1 MTENAGIR
9 LDQYLETK
17 GALPGP
23 QLVRMAWQLAQVMG
37 SESESETGSRAP
49 VLHVGRILI
58 AANGKIDVTPSDETD
73 LGLPIVASF
82 PHHASPEEIN
92 GEGGDFR
99 SSLYSL
105 GCTLF
110 EIATGATPY
119 FGDSSKEVLKA
130 HLNED
135 VPDPVDRGAKISAEL
150 SRVIQEL
157 LRKNPE
163 QRIQSVPELLRRLK
177 ICIGIEDGPKTAPT
191 GEEGSPEVPKDSDGE
206 KKKRKKLASS
216 GFKRPSK
223 TGASKDTEKPA
234 EKKTGKIG
242 AKPARKTPSFSKKKS
257 GDQSATSRTGRDSK
271 KSFSFS
277 KTKSSGAKKGLAG
290 ASADRFASAPGSR
303 LSGKLIDRGDEG
315 DIFEDTF
322 EEDEQMGY
330 SVVRKKSKPFMMA
343 GGGLGM
349 ILAILVIFTSQKSSK
364 NQVRLVQER
373 NERTAAKQLREI
385 KTAWSTK
392 YETQR
397 KSVEDYLAK
406 QTNRFNSGL
415 SPSVIE
421 GALEGQLETSF
432 FNKPG
437 AVLLAVLYAKVH
449 VRAEEERAARKEVEL
464 GREGNFDSFVTSFNK
479 LYEQGL
485 WAPAMDK
492 IRDAEIEYKAS
503 KETEID
509 ELYFKAEKAMIEQWE
524 SDELK
529 IKDLASEG
537 EPQKAIRIAEG
548 ARLYGDNAIRKDAI
562 AYIESIRAQTSVSS
576 DSGETE
582 EEPAEEPEEGGVP
595 DDIDSELEDLE
606 DQDDSR

>member
-9 LDQYLETK
+9 LDRYLETK
-17 GALPGP
+17 GPLPGP
-23 QLVRMAWQLAQVMG
+23 QLVRLAWQLAQVMG

-58 AANGKIDVTPSDETD
+58 ASNGKIDVTPSDETD

-82 PHHASPEEIN
+82 PHHASPEEIS
-92 GEGGDFR
+92 GEAGDFR
-99 SSLYSL
+99 SSLYSM

-110 EIATGATPY
+110 EIATGAAPY
-119 FGDSSKEVLKA
+119 SGDSSKKVLKA

-135 VPDPVDRGAKISAEL
+135 VPDPADRGAKISAEL
-150 SRVIQEL
+150 GRVIQEL

-191 GEEGSPEVPKDSDGE
+191 DEEGPPEESDGE
-206 KKKRKKLASS
+206 KKKRKTPASS
-216 GFKRPSK
+216 GLRRSSK
-223 TGASKDTEKPA
+223 TGSAKDKEKSA

-242 AKPARKTPSFSKKKS
+242 AKPARKTPSFSKKKP
-257 GDQSATSRTGRDSK
+257 GERAATSRTGGDSK

-277 KTKSSGAKKGLAG
+277 KTISPGPKKGPAG
-290 ASADRFASAPGSR
+290 ASTDRFASASGGR

-322 EEDEQMGY
+322 EEDEQRGY

-343 GGGLGM
+343 GGGLGLV
-349 ILAILVIFTSQKSSK
+349 LAILVIFTSQKESK
-364 NQVRLVQER
+364 NQVRLAQER
-373 NERTAAKQLREI
+373 KERAAAKELSEI
-385 KTAWSTK
+385 KTAWSAK

-449 VRAEEERAARKEVEL
+449 ARAEEERSARKETEL
-464 GREGNFDSFVTSFNK
+464 GVEGNFDSFVNSFNK

-509 ELYFKAEKAMIEQWE
+509 ELYFKAEKALIKQWE
-524 SDELK
+524 GDEMK

-537 EPQKAIRIAEG
+537 EPQQAIRVAEG

-562 AYIESIRAQTSVSS
+562 AYIESIRAQTSVSGG
-576 DSGETE
+576 GEKE

-606 DQDDSR
+606 DKDDSR

>member
-9 LDQYLETK
+9 LDKYLETK
-17 GALPGP
+17 GPLPGP

-58 AANGKIDVTPSDETD
+58 ASNGKIDVTPSDETD

-82 PHHASPEEIN
+82 PHHASPEEIS
-92 GEGGDFR
+92 GEAGDFR
-99 SSLYSL
+99 SSLYSM

-110 EIATGATPY
+110 EIATGAAPY
-119 FGDSSKEVLKA
+119 SGDSSKKVLKA

-135 VPDPVDRGAKISAEL
+135 VPDPADRGAKISEEL
-150 SRVIQEL
+150 GRVIQEL

-191 GEEGSPEVPKDSDGE
+191 DEEGPPEESDGE
-206 KKKRKKLASS
+206 KKKRKTPASS
-216 GFKRPSK
+216 GLRRSSK
-223 TGASKDTEKPA
+223 TGSAKDKEKSA

-242 AKPARKTPSFSKKKS
+242 AKPARKTPSFSKKKP
-257 GDQSATSRTGRDSK
+257 GERAATSRTGGDSK

-277 KTKSSGAKKGLAG
+277 KTISPGPKKGPAG
-290 ASADRFASAPGSR
+290 ASTDRFASASGGR

-322 EEDEQMGY
+322 EEDEQRGY

-343 GGGLGM
+343 GGGLGLV
-349 ILAILVIFTSQKSSK
+349 LAILVIFTSQKNSK
-364 NQVRLVQER
+364 NQVRLAQER
-373 NERTAAKQLREI
+373 KERNAADQLSEI
-385 KTAWSTK
+385 KTAWSAK

-449 VRAEEERAARKEVEL
+449 ARAEEERAARKETEL
-464 GREGNFDSFVTSFNK
+464 GVEGNFDSFVNSFNK

-509 ELYFKAEKAMIEQWE
+509 ELYFKAEKAMIKQWE
-524 SDELK
+524 GDEMK

-537 EPQKAIRIAEG
+537 EPQQAIRVAEG

-562 AYIESIRAQTSVSS
+562 AYIESIRAQTSVSGG
-576 DSGETE
+576 GEKE

-606 DQDDSR
+606 DKDDSR

>member
-9 LDQYLETK
+9 LDKYLETK
-17 GALPGP
+17 GPLPGP

-58 AANGKIDVTPSDETD
+58 ASNGKIDVTPSDETD

-82 PHHASPEEIN
+82 PHHASPEEIS
-92 GEGGDFR
+92 GEAGDFR

-110 EIATGATPY
+110 EIATGAAPY
-119 FGDSSKEVLKA
+119 SGDSSKEVLKA

-135 VPDPVDRGAKISAEL
+135 VPDPADQGAKISKEL
-150 SRVIQEL
+150 GRVIQEL

-191 GEEGSPEVPKDSDGE
+191 DEEGPPEPPEESDGE
-206 KKKRKKLASS
+206 KKKRKTPASS
-216 GFKRPSK
+216 GFRRSSK
-223 TGASKDTEKPA
+223 TGSAKDKEKSA

-242 AKPARKTPSFSKKKS
+242 AKPARKTPSFSKKKP
-257 GDQSATSRTGRDSK
+257 GEQTATSKTGGDSK

-277 KTKSSGAKKGLAG
+277 KTISPEPKKGPAG
-290 ASADRFASAPGSR
+290 ASADRFASASGGR

-322 EEDEQMGY
+322 EEDGQRGY

-343 GGGLGM
+343 GGGLGLV
-349 ILAILVIFTSQKSSK
+349 LAILVIFTSQKASK
-364 NQVRLVQER
+364 NQVRLAQER
-373 NERTAAKQLREI
+373 KERNAADQLSEI
-385 KTAWSTK
+385 KTAWSAK

-449 VRAEEERAARKEVEL
+449 VRAEEERAARKETEL
-464 GREGNFDSFVTSFNK
+464 GVEGNFDSFVNSFNK

-509 ELYFKAEKAMIEQWE
+509 ELYFKAEKAMIKQWE

-537 EPQKAIRIAEG
+537 EPQQAIRVAEG

-562 AYIESIRAQTSVSS
+562 AYIESIRAQTSVSGG
-576 DSGETE
+576 GEKE

-606 DQDDSR
+606 DKDDSR

>member
-223 TGASKDTEKPA
+223 TEASKDTEKPA

-485 WAPAMDK
+485 WSPAMDK

>member
-9 LDQYLETK
+9 LDKYLETK
-17 GALPGP
+17 GPLPGP

-58 AANGKIDVTPSDETD
+58 TPNGKIDVTPSDETD

-82 PHHASPEEIN
+82 PHHASPEEIS

-99 SSLYSL
+99 SSLYSM

-110 EIATGATPY
+110 EIATGAAPY
-119 FGDSSKEVLKA
+119 SGDSSKEVLKA

-135 VPDPVDRGAKISAEL
+135 VPDPADRGAKISEEL
-150 SRVIQEL
+150 GRVIQEL

-191 GEEGSPEVPKDSDGE
+191 DEEGPPEPPEESDGE
-206 KKKRKKLASS
+206 KKKRKTPASS
-216 GFKRPSK
+216 GFRRSSK
-223 TGASKDTEKPA
+223 TGSAKDKEKSA

-242 AKPARKTPSFSKKKS
+242 AKPARKTPSFSKKKP
-257 GDQSATSRTGRDSK
+257 GERAATSRTGGDSK

-277 KTKSSGAKKGLAG
+277 KTRSPGPKKGPAG
-290 ASADRFASAPGSR
+290 AGADRLASASGGR
-303 LSGKLIDRGDEG
+303 LAGKLIDRGDEG

-322 EEDEQMGY
+322 EEDEPMGY

-343 GGGLGM
+343 GGGLGLV
-349 ILAILVIFTSQKSSK
+349 LAILVIFTSQKNSK
-364 NQVRLVQER
+364 NQVRLAQEKK
-373 NERTAAKQLREI
+373 ERAAAKELSEI
-385 KTAWSTK
+385 KTVWSAK

-449 VRAEEERAARKEVEL
+449 ARAKEERAARKATEL
-464 GREGNFDSFVTSFNK
+464 GVGGSFDSFVNSFNK

-492 IRDAEIEYKAS
+492 IRDAEIEHKAS

-509 ELYFKAEKAMIEQWE
+509 ELYFKAEKAMIKQWE
-524 SDELK
+524 GDELK

-537 EPQKAIRIAEG
+537 KPQQAIRVAES

-562 AYIESIRAQTSVSS
+562 AYIESIRAQTSVSGG
-576 DSGETE
+576 GEKE

-606 DQDDSR
+606 DKDDSR

>member
-223 TGASKDTEKPA
+223 TEASKDTEKPA

>member
-223 TGASKDTEKPA
+223 TEASKDTEKPA

-242 AKPARKTPSFSKKKS
+242 ARPARKTPSFSKKKS

-343 GGGLGM
+343 GGGLGLV
-349 ILAILVIFTSQKSSK
+349 LAILVIFTSQKSSK

>member
-9 LDQYLETK
+9 LDKYLEAK
-17 GALPGP
+17 GSLPGP

-58 AANGKIDVTPSDETD
+58 APNGKIDVTPSDETD

-82 PHHASPEEIN
+82 PHHASPEEIS
-92 GEGGDFR
+92 GEAGDFR

-110 EIATGATPY
+110 EIATGAAPY
-119 FGDSSKEVLKA
+119 SGDSSKEVLKA

-135 VPDPVDRGAKISAEL
+135 VPDPADRGAKISEEL
-150 SRVIQEL
+150 GRVIQEL

-177 ICIGIEDGPKTAPT
+177 ICIGIEDRPKTAPAD
-191 GEEGSPEVPKDSDGE
+191 EEGPPEESDGE
-206 KKKRKKLASS
+206 KKKGKTPASS
-216 GFKRPSK
+216 GFRRSSK
-223 TGASKDTEKPA
+223 TGSAKEKEKSA

-242 AKPARKTPSFSKKKS
+242 AKPARKTPSFSKKKP
-257 GDQSATSRTGRDSK
+257 GERAATSRTGGDSK

-277 KTKSSGAKKGLAG
+277 KTTSPGSKKGG
-290 ASADRFASAPGSR
+290 ADRFASAPGSR

-343 GGGLGM
+343 GGGLGLV
-349 ILAILVIFTSQKSSK
+349 LAILVIFTSQKESK
-364 NQVRLVQER
+364 NQVKLVQKR
-373 NERTAAKQLREI
+373 NERTAADQLREI
-385 KTAWSTK
+385 KTAWSAK
-392 YETQR
+392 YETQK

-406 QTNRFNSGL
+406 QTHRFNSGL
-415 SPSVIE
+415 SPSVVE
-421 GALEGQLETSF
+421 GALEGQLETSS

-449 VRAEEERAARKEVEL
+449 AKAEEERAARKETEL
-464 GREGNFDSFVTSFNK
+464 GVEGNFDSFVNSFNK

-509 ELYFKAEKAMIEQWE
+509 ELYFKAEKAMIKQWE
-524 SDELK
+524 DDEME

-537 EPQKAIRIAEG
+537 EPQKAIRVAEG

-562 AYIESIRAQTSVSS
+562 AYIESIRAQTSVSGG
-576 DSGETE
+576 GEKE

-606 DQDDSR
+606 DKDDLR

>member
-1 MTENAGIR
+1 MTENAGIK
-9 LDQYLETK
+9 LDKYLETK

-58 AANGKIDVTPSDETD
+58 AANGKIDVSPSDETD

-92 GEGGDFR
+92 GETGDFR

-110 EIATGATPY
+110 EIATGSVPY
-119 FGDSSKEVLKA
+119 SGDSPKEILKA

-135 VPDPVDRGAKISAEL
+135 VPDPADRGAEISEEL
-150 SRVIQEL
+150 GRVIQEL

-191 GEEGSPEVPKDSDGE
+191 GEEGPPEPPKDSDGE
-206 KKKRKKLASS
+206 KKKRKSPASS

-223 TGASKDTEKPA
+223 TGAAKGKEKPT

-257 GDQSATSRTGRDSK
+257 GDQSATSRTGGDSK

-277 KTKSSGAKKGLAG
+277 KTRSPGPKKGPAG
-290 ASADRFASAPGSR
+290 GSGDRFASAPGSR

-349 ILAILVIFTSQKSSK
+349 VLAILVIFTSQKASK

-373 NERTAAKQLREI
+373 NEKTAAKQLREI

-449 VRAEEERAARKEVEL
+449 ARAEEERAARKEAEL
-464 GREGNFDSFVTSFNK
+464 GQEGNFDSFVRSFNK

-537 EPQKAIRIAEG
+537 EPQQAIRVAEG

-562 AYIESIRAQTSVSS
+562 AYIESIRAQTSVSGG
-576 DSGETE
+576 GEKE
-582 EEPAEEPEEGGVP
+582 EEPATEEPEEGGVP

-606 DQDDSR
+606 DKDDSR

>member
-130 HLNED
+130 HLNEE

-223 TGASKDTEKPA
+223 TEASKDTEKPA

-437 AVLLAVLYAKVH
+437 AVLL
-449 VRAEEERAARKEVEL
+449 
-464 GREGNFDSFVTSFNK
+464 
-479 LYEQGL
+479 
-485 WAPAMDK
+485 
-492 IRDAEIEYKAS
+492 
-503 KETEID
+503 
-509 ELYFKAEKAMIEQWE
+509 
-524 SDELK
+524 
-529 IKDLASEG
+529 
-537 EPQKAIRIAEG
+537 
-548 ARLYGDNAIRKDAI
+548 
-562 AYIESIRAQTSVSS
+562 
-576 DSGETE
+576 
-582 EEPAEEPEEGGVP
+582 
-595 DDIDSELEDLE
+595 
-606 DQDDSR
+606 

>member
-9 LDQYLETK
+9 LDKYLETK
-17 GALPGP
+17 GPLPGP

-58 AANGKIDVTPSDETD
+58 TANGKIDVTPSDETD

-82 PHHASPEEIN
+82 PHHASPEEIS
-92 GEGGDFR
+92 GEAGDFR

-110 EIATGATPY
+110 EIATGAAPY
-119 FGDSSKEVLKA
+119 SGDSSKEVLKA
-130 HLNED
+130 HLNKD
-135 VPDPVDRGAKISAEL
+135 VPDPAGRGGEMSEEL
-150 SRVIQEL
+150 GRVIQEL

-163 QRIQSVPELLRRLK
+163 QRIQTVPELLRRLK

-191 GEEGSPEVPKDSDGE
+191 GEEGPPEESAG
-206 KKKRKKLASS
+206 KKKKGKIPAGS
-216 GFKRPSK
+216 GLRRSSK
-223 TGASKDTEKPA
+223 TGAARDKEKSA

-257 GDQSATSRTGRDSK
+257 GDQSATPRTGGDSK
-271 KSFSFS
+271 KTFPFS
-277 KTKSSGAKKGLAG
+277 KARSPGPKKGPAG
-290 ASADRFASAPGSR
+290 ARSDRFASVAGGH
-303 LSGKLIDRGDEG
+303 LSGKLIDRGDGG

-330 SVVRKKSKPFMMA
+330 SVIRKKSKPLMMA
-343 GGGLGM
+343 GGGLGL
-349 ILAILVIFTSQKSSK
+349 ILAILVIFTAQKESK
-364 NQVRLVQER
+364 NQVRLSQER
-373 NERTAAKQLREI
+373 NKRTAANQLNEI
-385 KTAWSTK
+385 KAAWSTK

-421 GALEGQLETSF
+421 GAIEGQLETSF

-449 VRAEEERAARKEVEL
+449 ARAEEERAARKETEL
-464 GREGNFDSFVTSFNK
+464 GREGNFDSFVSSFNK

-509 ELYFKAEKAMIEQWE
+509 ELYFKAEKAMIKQWE
-524 SDELK
+524 SDEMK

-537 EPQKAIRIAEG
+537 EPQKAIQVAEG
-548 ARLYGDNAIRKDAI
+548 AKLYGDNAIRKDAT
-562 AYIESIRAQTSVSS
+562 AYIESIRVQTSVSGG
-576 DSGETE
+576 GEKE

-606 DQDDSR
+606 DKDDSR

>member
-223 TGASKDTEKPA
+223 TEASKDTEKPA

-242 AKPARKTPSFSKKKS
+242 ARPARKTPSFSKKKS

>member
-17 GALPGP
+17 GSLPGP

-191 GEEGSPEVPKDSDGE
+191 GEEGPPEKSDGE
-206 KKKRKKLASS
+206 KKKKKAPGSS
-216 GFKRPSK
+216 GFRRSSK
-223 TGASKDTEKPA
+223 TGAAKDKSA

-257 GDQSATSRTGRDSK
+257 GDQSATSRTGGDSK

-290 ASADRFASAPGSR
+290 ASADRFASTPGSR

-385 KTAWSTK
+385 KAAWSTK

-432 FNKPG
+432 FNQPG

-548 ARLYGDNAIRKDAI
+548 ARLYGDNAIQKDAI

-576 DSGETE
+576 GSSETE